1 MTAALTTTARFL
13 TWLRS
18 LPHSRIVTGQTDEM
32 EFLPAAIEIVE
43 TPPLPAGRI
52 IAGTII
58 LFFASALLWACLG
71 SVDIIATAPG
81 KIVPTGRTKVIQPL
95 ESGVVHA
102 IHVQD
107 GQKVKAGDVLIEI
120 DTTVSAAE
128 RDRLKN
134 DYMQAMLDTVRLK
147 AALNLDGDPASS
159 FVAPEGATETQIT
172 LQKTLLADQVD
183 EIRAKLSDLD
193 HQIAQNTGNRDAVAS
208 TITKLIQSIPFLEK
222 RADARKYLLDKG
234 YGSKLDYLTIE
245 QDLIEH
251 RQELEV
257 QKGRLAEA
265 EGTIEA
271 HRQQRRQAEDEYKHD
286 NLKDLAEAEQK
297 SISLHEQ
304 LLQAAQKYRL
314 QTLTAPVDG
323 TVQQLAVH
331 TEGGV
336 VTPAQILMSIVP
348 ADSHLEIEAM
358 VSNKD
363 IGFVHEGEDAEIKID
378 TFTFTRYG
386 LIHGKVQSVSQDAIM
401 REKPADKSGDKQRA
415 GHESDTSEP
424 EGQELVYSAR
434 VSLDRAHMQIDDRLV
449 NLGPGMAVTVEIKT
463 GSRHIIEYLLSPLLR
478 HQQQAMREQ

>member
-1 MTAALTTTARFL
+1 MAALTRTRFL
-13 TWLRS
+13 AWLRS

-32 EFLPAAIEIVE
+32 DFLPAAIEIVE
-43 TPPLPAGRI
+43 TPPLPAGRM

-58 LFFASALLWACLG
+58 LFFAIALLWACLG

-95 ESGVVHA
+95 ESGVVRA

-107 GQKVKAGDVLIEI
+107 GQKVKTGDVLIEI
-120 DTTVSAAE
+120 DTTVSASE

-134 DYMQAMLDTVRLK
+134 DYMQAMLDAARLK
-147 AALNLDGDPASS
+147 AALNLDGDPVQS
-159 FVAPEGATETQIT
+159 FVVPEGATQTQAA
-172 LQKTLLADQVD
+172 LHKNLLANQVD

-193 HQIAQNTGNRDAVAS
+193 HQIAQNSGNRDAVAS
-208 TITKLIQSIPFLEK
+208 TITKLTDSIPYLQK

-251 RQELEV
+251 QQELQV

-271 HRQQRRQAEDEYKHD
+271 HKQQRRQAEDEYKHT

-297 SISLHEQ
+297 SASLHEQ

-323 TVQQLAVH
+323 TVQQLSVH

-336 VTPAQILMSIVP
+336 VTPAEILMSIVP

-363 IGFVHEGEDAEIKID
+363 IGFVHGGQDAEIKID
-378 TFTFTRYG
+378 TFNFTRYG
-386 LIHGKVQSVSQDAIM
+386 LLHGHVQSVSQDAIV
-401 REKPADKSGDKQRA
+401 RQKPQERPDDTHHAGDEA
-415 GHESDTSEP
+415 DTSEP

-434 VSLDRAHMQIDDRLV
+434 VSMDKTQMQIDDRLV

-463 GSRHIIEYLLSPLLR
+463 GSRHVIEYLLSPLLR
-478 HQQQAMREQ
+478 HKQQAMREM